1 MTISIPL
8 HGTPI
13 SAASRY
19 FRASTSQHP
28 KPKESDL
35 LQSIRTALR
44 GSGADLT
51 PIHSTIVPSDEAPW
65 AEQELTWNDHTVVL
79 STGGVIQKKWNFK
92 EELQAIQ
99 WACIGWLEQSS
110 STASTSSHSAA
121 HYASASQT
129 RPNQVPGPSGRSTF
143 GPFTRAQQ
151 QRAQGDER
159 PRVRAVYIFFRS
171 IGKIFLSNGLEFT
184 FSLPFIVRKVWPL
197 YPHGVMIQRILEPNE
212 IEEAEITGDPPLP
225 TIFSMTSP
233 YAEAAAVGLTTGI
246 LHGFK
251 NTPASL
257 EDEDENSTKPLKS
270 ISASEMVIW
279 ASAGGPES
287 SNDVI
292 VTVDSATNQLSIWR
306 YAYIKP
312 KDIPVPLGRSKAR
325 ILARKRQSISG
336 KSTNRHYS
344 TFVNEGFD
352 RPDRFS
358 PISPDIT
365 SEDET
370 SLYEVPELP
379 PLSALPGMPPA
390 LTTTTTMDS
399 LLTGGSSN
407 QSPWSIVSKVR
418 RNSLSRNDL
427 SVTMDRMVLGGR
439 IDADTTLAPI
449 EHGRMRA
456 AYWMERLYS
465 QEIADIGWE

>member
-1 MTISIPL
+1 MAISIPL
-8 HGTPI
+8 HGEPI
-13 SAASRY
+13 SAASHY
-19 FRASTSQHP
+19 FGASASQLP

-44 GSGADLT
+44 GSGADLA
-51 PIHSTIVPSDEAPW
+51 PIHSTVVPSDETPW
-65 AEQELTWNDHTVVL
+65 AEQELTWNDHTVIL
-79 STGGVIQKKWNFK
+79 STGGVIQKKWNFT

-99 WACIGWLEQSS
+99 WACIGWLEQST
-110 STASTSSHSAA
+110 STAPISSHSAA

-129 RPNQVPGPSGRSTF
+129 RPNEVPGLSGRSTF
-143 GPFTRAQQ
+143 GPFMRAQQ
-151 QRAQGDER
+151 QHGQEGDER
-159 PRVRAVYIFFRS
+159 PRVHAVYIFFRS

-212 IEEAEITGDPPLP
+212 MEEAEITGDPPLP

-246 LHGFK
+246 VGGFN

-270 ISASEMVIW
+270 IPASEMVVW

-287 SNDVI
+287 SNDVL
-292 VTVDSATNQLSIWR
+292 VTVDPATNQLSIWR

-312 KDIPVPLGRSKAR
+312 KDIPVPLGRSRAR
-325 ILARKRQSISG
+325 ILARKRQSTSG
-336 KSTNRHYS
+336 RSNNRHHS
-344 TFVNEGFD
+344 AFVNEGFD
-352 RPDRFS
+352 RPDRF
-358 PISPDIT
+358 PQMSPDIT

-399 LLTGGSSN
+399 LLTGGSSS
-407 QSPWSIVSKVR
+407 QSPWPVVSKVR

-465 QEIADIGWE
+465 QEIANIR